1 MIFCYTQISALSGS
15 IREASSCSRRER
27 IQRPTANAERE
38 SLEHTALSGISIKSL
53 PSELR
58 EPCRREGR
66 NCVRDREVEDSR
78 TRPTKSTEQS
88 SDELTRSS
96 MKIFY
101 LSVPECVSKWV
112 YNSCAF
118 SWGSFPFVSL
128 PCPTL
133 M

>member
-1 MIFCYTQISALSGS
+1 MPYQA
-15 IREASSCSRRER
+15 ASER
-27 IQRPTANAERE
+27 LPPAADGNEFRDPQPMQRERE

-66 NCVRDREVEDSR
+66 NCVRDRGVEDSR

-96 MKIFY
+96 VKIFY

-128 PCPTL
+128 PYPTL